1 MVRKSLFA
9 ALGFVGLLA
18 AGTAATSSP
27 AAAGYACGPW
37 NNWCAPRCGAW
48 NNWCRPVCG
57 PWNGWCA
64 RYYRYPGFSF
74 GYGYGPRYWSGYGGG
89 HYAYRN
95 GGGDWNGNHNGG
107 GHYDRDGDRDDYDRN
122 R

>member
-1 MVRKSLFA
+1 MVRKSLFV
-9 ALGFVGLLA
+9 ALGFVGVLA
-18 AGTAATSSP
+18 AGTAATASP

-37 NNWCAPRCGAW
+37 NGWCAPRCGAW

-74 GYGYGPRYWSGYGGG
+74 GFSYGPRYGNGGG

-95 GGGDWNGNHNGG
+95 GEGNWNGNHNGG
-107 GHYDRDGDRDDYDRN
+107 GNWNGNRNGGHYDR
-122 R
+122 

>member
-18 AGTAATSSP
+18 AGTAATPTP
-27 AAAGYACGPW
+27 AAAGYGCGP
-37 NNWCAPRCGAW
+37 W

-74 GYGYGPRYWSGYGGG
+74 GYGYGYGPRYWGGYGGG

-95 GGGDWNGNHNGG
+95 GGGNWNGNHYGGGGGNWNGNG
-107 GHYDRDGDRDDYDRN
+107 GHYDR
-122 R
+122 

>member
-18 AGTAATSSP
+18 AGTAASSP

-64 RYYRYPGFSF
+64 RYYRSPGFSF
-74 GYGYGPRYWSGYGGG
+74 GYGYGPRYWGGYGGG
-89 HYAYRN
+89 QYAYRN

>member
-1 MVRKSLFA
+1 MVRKSLLA

-18 AGTAATSSP
+18 AGTAATPTP
-27 AAAGYACGPW
+27 AAAGYACGAW

-74 GYGYGPRYWSGYGGG
+74 GFGYGPRYWGGYGGG

-95 GGGDWNGNHNGG
+95 GGGNWNGNGNG
-107 GHYDRDGDRDDYDRN
+107 GHYDR
-122 R
+122 

>member
-18 AGTAATSSP
+18 AGTAATPSP
-27 AAAGYACGPW
+27 AAAGYACGH
-37 NNWCAPRCGAW
+37 W

-74 GYGYGPRYWSGYGGG
+74 GFSYGPRYWGGYGGG

-95 GGGDWNGNHNGG
+95 GGGNWNGNHNGG
-107 GHYDRDGDRDDYDRN
+107 NWNGNRNGGHYDR
-122 R
+122 

>member
-18 AGTAATSSP
+18 AGTAATPSP
-27 AAAGYACGPW
+27 AAAGYGCGP
-37 NNWCAPRCGAW
+37 W

-74 GYGYGPRYWSGYGGG
+74 GFGYGPRYWGGYGGG

-95 GGGDWNGNHNGG
+95 GGGNWNGNHYGGGNWNGNGGGNWNGNG
-107 GHYDRDGDRDDYDRN
+107 GHYDR
-122 R
+122 